1 MLGYFFP
8 CLKNEGEDYKKK
20 ICKTR
25 KESSII
31 NPKGVLNTHVWWSDI
46 NATYSC
52 QTHKLL
58 FEQLSLLSLSL
69 LNKKFFWNCR
79 FYESWKIEKKCNTI
93 RLRSFTKWDVP
104 PKVSSVSSNS
114 YGRLHVVL
122 HVTPRNVSYLLPE
135 DLLYQRPQDV
145 GIWDPENVPM

>member
-1 MLGYFFP
+1 M
-8 CLKNEGEDYKKK
+8 KARIIKK
-20 ICKTR
+20 ICKTW

-46 NATYSC
+46 NAIYSC

-93 RLRSFTKWDVP
+93 RLRSFSKWHVP
-104 PKVSSVSSNS
+104 LKVSSVSSNS
-114 YGRLHVVL
+114 YGRLQVVL
-122 HVTPRNVSYLLPE
+122 HVTPRNVSYLRPE